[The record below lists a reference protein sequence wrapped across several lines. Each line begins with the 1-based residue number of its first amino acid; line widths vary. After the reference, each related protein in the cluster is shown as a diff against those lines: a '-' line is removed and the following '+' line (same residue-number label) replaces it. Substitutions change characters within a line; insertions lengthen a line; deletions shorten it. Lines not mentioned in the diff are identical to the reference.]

1 MAIALNITQKEYI
14 LECDKDL
21 SKEKQTK
28 FFIKPLS
35 AKQSAAMQ
43 DSISLVEGKA
53 SITNMGTYT
62 LDVLKAGLVGWENFV
77 DVEGNQIKFVKNMDE
92 NIDRIPMEYRYEI
105 SSEIMNLSTLGE
117 NKVKN

>member
-21 SKEKQTK
+21 SSDKQTK

-35 AKQSAAMQ
+35 ARQAAVMQ
-43 DSISLVEGKA
+43 DSISLVDGKA
-53 SITNMGTYT
+53 SISNMGTYT
-62 LDVLKAGLVGWENFV
+62 LDVLKAGLTGWENFV
-77 DVEGNQIKFVKNMDE
+77 DESGNQIKFTKNMDE

-117 NKVKN
+117 SKLKN